1 MNIVMPITEALLNI
15 KQAAKILNVS
25 EISLRRWSD
34 SGKLPC
40 LRVGVRRE
48 RRFRSADLFA
58 YLEQNQMSEYGL
70 EIGKKLGRVAQIA
83 LEGISIDYGSHLCS
97 FYETDAGRLKLALP
111 FLLGGLQGGD
121 RCFLVATPE
130 VQKIVLQELRDT
142 RPSIDQDIDDECLV
156 VTDGLSDGE
165 AMHQFFET
173 SFLKASK
180 QGIQGLRVLG
190 DMAWVLQKEMPIEEL
205 NDFEAR
211 YNQGLGHRFPVV
223 SLCQYDAR
231 VFSGKAILGAL
242 KCHDDT
248 FHYPLTHFLGV

>member
-1 MNIVMPITEALLNI
+1 MNTVMPTTEALLNI
-15 KQAAKILNVS
+15 KQAAIILNVS

-48 RRFRSADLFA
+48 RRFRSVDLFA
-58 YLEQNQMSEYGL
+58 YLEQNQLSEDGL
-70 EIGKKLGRVAQIA
+70 EIRQKMSRVAQIS

-130 VQKIVLQELRDT
+130 VQTIVLQELRDT
-142 RPSIDQDIDDECLV
+142 RPDIDQDIDGECLV
-156 VTDGLSDGE
+156 VTDGMSDGA
-165 AMHQFFET
+165 AMYQFFEE

-190 DMAWVLQKEMPIEEL
+190 DMAWVLQKEMSAEAL

-211 YNQGLGHRFPVV
+211 YNQGLGRRFPVV

-231 VFSGKAILGAL
+231 VFSGMTILGAL
-242 KCHDDT
+242 KCHNDT
-248 FHYPLTHFLGV
+248 FQYPLTHFLGV